1 MNRKFDL
8 RQWVLV
14 TSLNPLVIWMYDVCY
29 LRFSAVEY

>member
-14 TSLNPLVIWMYDVCY
+14 TSLNPLVIWMYDV
-29 LRFSAVEY
+29 